1 MNFDYSM
8 TAAGVRDRGNMPW
21 SASGISQALG
31 LRGAA
36 VFLDTGCSS
45 SLVAADLAASAVGRR
60 RAALALA
67 LGVNYMLS
75 PLMFFARCSISLLSR
90 TGRSAP
96 FGTSADGY
104 LVGEGCGAVVLARGQ
119 FGFARWRA
127 SQVMEDGRPA
137 LSSRLSGPSPIGR
150 GGRGGL
156 GSSFQEA
163 EMREEEPAEEEQEA
177 ELSAAEY
184 LRMLVAA
191 GVAETELVNL
201 ETPASVPS
209 GTETPDLEALNRGD
223 ETPLLGLSWPSDL
236 RRFRSPLFP
245 LQARREARREAR
257 VLRAETPLS
266 VVSESPIASPTP
278 ALALPPPLA
287 PLRASMP
294 APALP
299 PSRRRLPRVLQGSEL
314 SLSLG
319 SPVPVPS
326 PSLLSVPSETDV
338 LSPTAQPSRLLVGEG
353 TPLEMTLDLNRLIPW
368 TPADAKQPSTPGPS
382 EMGSQGSSDEEDTVE
397 QTSGDVIPTF
407 QQWRS
412 ARLAP
417 QIRKKRRTPV
427 ILLS

>member
-1 MNFDYSM
+1 M
-8 TAAGVRDRGNMPW
+8 AEVRDEGLEAPE
-21 SASGISQALG
+21 AAALPAKRARREFP
-31 LRGAA
+31 RGA
-36 VFLDTGCSS
+36 D
-45 SLVAADLAASAVGRR
+45 
-60 RAALALA
+60 
-67 LGVNYMLS
+67 
-75 PLMFFARCSISLLSR
+75 
-90 TGRSAP
+90 
-96 FGTSADGY
+96 
-104 LVGEGCGAVVLARGQ
+104 
-119 FGFARWRA
+119 
-127 SQVMEDGRPA
+127 
-137 LSSRLSGPSPIGR
+137 
-150 GGRGGL
+150 
-156 GSSFQEA
+156 
-163 EMREEEPAEEEQEA
+163 EPAGAEA

-236 RRFRSPLFP
+236 RRFRSSVFP
-245 LQARREARREAR
+245 LQTRRSSETR

-278 ALALPPPLA
+278 ALALPALALPPPLA
-287 PLRASMP
+287 PRASMP

-299 PSRRRLPRVLQGSEL
+299 PSRRRLPRALQGSEL

-319 SPVPVPS
+319 SPFPVPS

-353 TPLEMTLDLNRLIPW
+353 TPLEMTLDLTRLIPW
-368 TPADAKQPSTPGPS
+368 TPVDAKQPSTPGPS

-417 QIRKKRRTPV
+417 QNRKLR
-427 ILLS
+427 S